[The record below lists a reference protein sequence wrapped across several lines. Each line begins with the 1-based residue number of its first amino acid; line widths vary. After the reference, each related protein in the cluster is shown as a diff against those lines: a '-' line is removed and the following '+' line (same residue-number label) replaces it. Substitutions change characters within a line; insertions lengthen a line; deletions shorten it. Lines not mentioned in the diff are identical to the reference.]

1 MAVGRTG
8 ACVGSNLSQRGSSQ
22 LQLTSVDVRTYLMT
36 RYRLSYPIL
45 ANVHLR
51 PAISFL
57 APEEVAVTWSVEGSQ
72 LKQLFRG
79 VPCICSA
86 VSSAH
91 SLSVSITIYLLHRS
105 RMTSPIAITMKHLF
119 RRSKIRY
126 HRAWAYNE
134 DCGSD
139 DNVPLEGKPSSTHI
153 NSPSRLCSSTFEHLR
168 SR

>member
-22 LQLTSVDVRTYLMT
+22 LQLSSVDVRTYLVT

-91 SLSVSITIYLLHRS
+91 SLTGFYHDLLTPSFPYDQSYRDYDEASLQTFQNQISSRVGLQRGLRVRRQRSI
-105 RMTSPIAITMKHLF
+105 
-119 RRSKIRY
+119 RRETLKYS
-126 HRAWAYNE
+126 H
-134 DCGSD
+134 
-139 DNVPLEGKPSSTHI
+139 
-153 NSPSRLCSSTFEHLR
+153 
-168 SR
+168 